1 LSSDLLVCGAVP
13 TTDGPAMA
21 VVVVTAA
28 GSVATAVEFA
38 TAVLATGAIDEF
50 DVVDG
55 VDGVDGVDDSEGAV
69 DSLVCSAIVMVDWF
83 GVPSRARAFT
93 RPAVPPAASTPTI
106 ARSVAVRVR
115 MNRA

>member
-1 LSSDLLVCGAVP
+1 
-13 TTDGPAMA
+13 MA

-50 DVVDG
+50 D
-55 VDGVDGVDDSEGAV
+55 GVDGVDDSGGAV

>member
-1 LSSDLLVCGAVP
+1 
-13 TTDGPAMA
+13 MA

-55 VDGVDGVDDSEGAV
+55 VDGVDDSGGAV